1 MCSVF
6 SCIAGGLKFPLF
18 WLLHSH
24 RYTLIFIMAKVPLAL
39 DTGALAA
46 LLNVQDANVVT
57 MVPALAQPAVQV
69 PQAANADQPAEKMRT
84 SLFNSKPTMLDKLQ
98 RFAFVFSILRLYLGR
113 LLYVS
118 CPVSVVRSLLV
129 HFVLSVFFFAIF
141 LRVVCIGVFG
151 FFSFLLFVWVAGIC
165 SSLVAKLVTHLVPC
179 YCAHC
184 RPLLRMLLFFYS
196 YSSCKL
202 ELFALAWFPSSPRE
216 FSTLSSFL
224 YYCSH
229 QIQIAHIT
237 HQLGSCF
244 WYYFNNQQAYFEFH
258 CTYRQ
263 ISSIGS
269 VCHGSGLC
277 LYCRSCYVHVTGLG

>member
-1 MCSVF
+1 MCHAADLACIYIEFPAHMCSVF

-24 RYTLIFIMAKVPLAL
+24 RYTLIFIMAKVLLAL

-98 RFAFVFSILRLYLGR
+98 RFAFVFSVLRLYLGR

-129 HFVLSVFFFAIF
+129 HFVLSVFFFCNFFACC
-141 LRVVCIGVFG
+141 LHWRV
-151 FFSFLLFVWVAGIC
+151 W
-165 SSLVAKLVTHLVPC
+165 
-179 YCAHC
+179 
-184 RPLLRMLLFFYS
+184 LLFFLVI
-196 YSSCKL
+196 C
-202 ELFALAWFPSSPRE
+202 
-216 FSTLSSFL
+216 
-224 YYCSH
+224 
-229 QIQIAHIT
+229 
-237 HQLGSCF
+237 LGC
-244 WYYFNNQQAYFEFH
+244 WYLLQF
-258 CTYRQ
+258 
-263 ISSIGS
+263 GS
-269 VCHGSGLC
+269 
-277 LYCRSCYVHVTGLG
+277 